1 LTNARDCPR
10 EEVLARSRGRDRIE
24 KLLDTLKNE
33 DGQHRLRS
41 GNDRSV
47 VGRLFVAFLALVLH
61 RELERRMGKAGLL
74 RQMSVVQF
82 IAHMRKIKSVRM
94 ASGTRHL
101 LEITKR
107 NRDIMA
113 AVGVPLPE

>member
-1 LTNARDCPR
+1 MVDTPQAPPGEPSGGLRCPPWIGIAVHFQR
-10 EEVLARSRGRDRIE
+10 
-24 KLLDTLKNE
+24 NP
-33 DGQHRLRS
+33 H
-41 GNDRSV
+41 
-47 VGRLFVAFLALVLH
+47 VA
-61 RELERRMGKAGLL
+61 
-74 RQMSVVQF
+74 QF
-82 IAHMRKIKSVRM
+82 IAQMRKIKSVRM

>member
-1 LTNARDCPR
+1 
-10 EEVLARSRGRDRIE
+10 
-24 KLLDTLKNE
+24 
-33 DGQHRLRS
+33 
-41 GNDRSV
+41 
-47 VGRLFVAFLALVLH
+47 
-61 RELERRMGKAGLL
+61 
-74 RQMSVVQF
+74 MSVVQF